1 MLLVVGLGNPGPEY
15 ARHRHNIGFMAVDAI
30 VHRHVFAPFRPRFDG
45 RAAEGRFGRERAV
58 CLKPSTYMN
67 DSGRSV
73 AAAMRFYK
81 LAPAQV
87 IAIHDEVDLAPGR
100 CKVKLGGGNAGHN
113 GLRSLDAHIGREYW
127 RVRLG
132 VGHPGDKDRVPDY
145 VLHDFAKADRLWLEP
160 LIEAVADAF
169 STLAE
174 GDAAGFMNRV
184 ALATQ
189 PPRAAK
195 AKADKPPPD
204 RA

>member
-15 ARHRHNIGFMAVDAI
+15 ARHRHNIGFMTVDAI
-30 VHRHVFAPFRPRFDG
+30 VHRHDFALYRLRFDG
-45 RAAEGRFGRERAV
+45 RAAEGQLDGEKTV
-58 CLKPSTYMN
+58 CLKPATYMN

-87 IAIHDEVDLAPGR
+87 IAIHDEVDLTPGR

-113 GLRSLDAHIGREYW
+113 GLRSLDSHIGRDYW

-145 VLHDFAKADRLWLEP
+145 VLHDFAKADRVWLEP

-169 STLAE
+169 ALLAK

-189 PPRAAK
+189 PPKPVK
-195 AKADKPPPD
+195 AKPDKPPSD
-204 RA
+204 GA